1 MIKITVLFLSIFI
14 TTKTVSQNSE
24 NAKLLLDEVST
35 KMGAYKN
42 MSISFSET
50 LSNEDAGIKE
60 GDIIKE
66 VEGIVVSSAT
76 ELQAKVGEFRPGDKI
91 TVVLIR
97 QGKELTKIVTLKN
110 MEGNTSIIKESDNQL
125 MKTLGAKFNDVNKEL
140 KLELKLEGGAQVESI
155 FQGKFKNANISE
167 GFIITR
173 VDKVEVKD
181 VDQLLEILSEKKNE
195 GVLLQGIYPN
205 GRNAY
210 YGVGL

>member
-1 MIKITVLFLSIFI
+1 MVQRAYIGVQI
-14 TTKTVSQNSE
+14 QNLTE
-24 NAKLLLDEVST
+24 ELAEEIGVTDLEGIYVNKLMDNGS
-35 KMGAYKN
+35 A
-42 MSISFSET
+42 
-50 LSNEDAGIKE
+50 EDAGIKE

>member
-1 MIKITVLFLSIFI
+1 MVQRAYIGVQI
-14 TTKTVSQNSE
+14 QNLTE
-24 NAKLLLDEVST
+24 ELAKEIGVTDLEGIYVNKLMDKGSA
-35 KMGAYKN
+35 K
-42 MSISFSET
+42 
-50 LSNEDAGIKE
+50 DAGIKE

-66 VEGIVVSSAT
+66 VEGIGVNSAT

-125 MKTLGAKFNDVNKEL
+125 MKTLGAKFNDVDKEL
-140 KLELKLEGGAQVESI
+140 KVELKLEGGAQVESI
-155 FQGKFKNANISE
+155 FQGKFKNANIGE

-173 VDKVEVKD
+173 VDKIEVKD
-181 VDQLLEILSEKKNE
+181 VNQLLEILSEKKNE